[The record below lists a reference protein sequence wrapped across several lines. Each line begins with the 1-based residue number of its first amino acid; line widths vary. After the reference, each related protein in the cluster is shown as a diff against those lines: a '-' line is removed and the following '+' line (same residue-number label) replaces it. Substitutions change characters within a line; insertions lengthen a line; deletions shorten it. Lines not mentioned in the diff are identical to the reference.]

1 MKIEILKKEAINSDF
16 KKQISELF
24 KQLSPNKRQIELSEI
39 LENKNPI
46 TLAYCIENDTI
57 IGIAAMC
64 TYKVISGSKGWIEDV
79 VVDENSRGK
88 SVGQKLIEKLL
99 ETAKEKNLSEVL
111 LFTED
116 HRIPAINLYNKLGF
130 KQKESRIFVLKSKAQ
145 HP

>member
-16 KKQISELF
+16 KNQISELF
-24 KQLSPNKRQIELSEI
+24 KQLSPNKRQIELNEI

-46 TLAYCIENDTI
+46 TLVYCIENDII

-79 VVDENSRGK
+79 VVNKNSRGK

-130 KQKESRIFVLKSKAQ
+130 KQKESRIFVLKEESK
-145 HP
+145 

>member
-16 KKQISELF
+16 KTQISELF

-39 LENKNPI
+39 LKKKNPI

-88 SVGQKLIEKLL
+88 SVGQKLIKKLL
-99 ETAKEKNLSEVL
+99 ETAKE
-111 LFTED
+111 
-116 HRIPAINLYNKLGF
+116 
-130 KQKESRIFVLKSKAQ
+130 
-145 HP
+145 

>member
-16 KKQISELF
+16 KNQISELF

-39 LENKNPI
+39 LESKNPI
-46 TLAYCIENDTI
+46 TLVYCIENDTI

-99 ETAKEKNLSEVL
+99 ETAKENNLSEVL

-130 KQKESRIFVLKSKAQ
+130 KQKESRIFVFKEEHK
-145 HP
+145 

>member
-88 SVGQKLIEKLL
+88 SVGQKLIKKLL

-111 LFTED
+111 LFTEN

-130 KQKESRIFVLKSKAQ
+130 KQKESRVFVLKEEHK
-145 HP
+145 

>member
-16 KKQISELF
+16 KNQISELF

-39 LENKNPI
+39 LENENPI
-46 TLAYCIENDTI
+46 TFAYCIENDTI

-130 KQKESRIFVLKSKAQ
+130 KQKESRIFVLKEESK
-145 HP
+145 